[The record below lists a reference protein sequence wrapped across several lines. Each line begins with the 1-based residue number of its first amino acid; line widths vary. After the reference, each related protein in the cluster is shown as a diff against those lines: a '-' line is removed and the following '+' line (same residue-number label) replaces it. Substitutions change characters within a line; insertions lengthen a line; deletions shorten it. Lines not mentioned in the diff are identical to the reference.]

1 MDLFL
6 DAQGSLAPIHVSWVG
21 HTFLFPFCQRP
32 WALTKRQDDIV
43 VADININMEIEFYE
57 IFRPEAIPACASS
70 NFASSLDAQASLALT
85 PVRPY

>member
-1 MDLFL
+1 MKVDMVA
-6 DAQGSLAPIHVSWVG
+6 DIEVDMVADIEV
-21 HTFLFPFCQRP
+21 
-32 WALTKRQDDIV
+32 DIV
-43 VADININMEIEFYE
+43 TDKVADININMEIEFYE